1 MNENKDIK
9 TALPKLRFPEFI
21 GKGEWISKQLKDFAI
36 FSKGKG
42 IAKSDIVE
50 DGTLQC
56 IRYGELYTR
65 YTEIIDNVFSST
77 NLREIDLVLSRSND
91 VIIPSSGETAIDI
104 ATASCVLKDGV
115 ALGGDLNIIRSNE
128 NGVFLSYYLNS
139 AKKNDIAKKAQGIVI
154 VHLYLEQLKTLNV
167 DLPSVKEQ
175 TKIAECLSSL
185 DDVISGVSDKILALK
200 EYKKGLMQQL
210 FPAEGKT
217 TPAYRFPEFQNDGEW
232 LETTLDAE
240 LNYENGKAHENDIS
254 SNGHYIVVN
263 SKFISTDGNV
273 RKFTDTPYCLANEND
288 ILIVLSD
295 VPNGRA
301 IAKCFIVD
309 ESDRYTVNQRVC
321 KLSTKG
327 VNSQFLYYIL
337 NRNAYF
343 LSFDDGVKQTNLKK
357 DDVLKCPLIIPNDPK
372 EQQKIATT
380 LSSIDNLIEAENS
393 HLDQLKVHKKGLMQQ
408 LFPNLNE

>member
-1 MNENKDIK
+1 MKSKTMNENKDIK
-9 TALPKLRFPEFI
+9 TVLPKLRFSEFVGNWSNTRLGEIARVVTNKVSSDKAKNYLSTENILQDFGGVNFGSVSAPINITSYNI
-21 GKGEWISKQLKDFAI
+21 GDVLLSNIRPYLKKVY
-36 FSKGKG
+36 FSTVNGG
-42 IAKSDIVE
+42 
-50 DGTLQC
+50 C
-56 IRYGELYTR
+56 
-65 YTEIIDNVFSST
+65 
-77 NLREIDLVLSRSND
+77 SND
-91 VIIPSSGETAIDI
+91 VLVFKANVNCNHKYMYYVIASDRFIDF
-104 ATASCVLKDGV
+104 AMLGAKGVKMPRGDKDQM
-115 ALGGDLNIIRSNE
+115 
-128 NGVFLSYYLNS
+128 LSYRLS
-139 AKKNDIAKKAQGIVI
+139 
-154 VHLYLEQLKTLNV
+154 
-167 DLPSVKEQ
+167 LPNKEEQ

-185 DDVISGVSDKILALK
+185 DNVISGASDKILALK